1 MFPKKIDKTNK
12 TGLTKEKK
20 KILKSM
26 SGSVLGPDLNTM
38 RHCLKYG
45 CDMKKSD

>member
-20 KILKSM
+20 
-26 SGSVLGPDLNTM
+26 NTQIYEWQCSWS
-38 RHCLKYG
+38 R
-45 CDMKKSD
+45 S